1 MKISVLGT
9 EYTIEYRNKIQDVL
23 LNDCDGYCDK
33 TSKCIVIGEKENDSE
48 LSDFDQYQRK
58 VLRYEIIHAFLF
70 ESGLHES
77 WQREQGHNES
87 YVDWIAV
94 QYPKMKKVFA
104 EAGCDD

>member
-48 LSDFDQYQRK
+48 LSDFD
-58 VLRYEIIHAFLF
+58 
-70 ESGLHES
+70 
-77 WQREQGHNES
+77 
-87 YVDWIAV
+87 
-94 QYPKMKKVFA
+94 
-104 EAGCDD
+104 

>member
-58 VLRYEIIHAFLF
+58 VLRHEITAFTNFHHHTSLTPYKHPL
-70 ESGLHES
+70 SP
-77 WQREQGHNES
+77 QRLLL
-87 YVDWIAV
+87 
-94 QYPKMKKVFA
+94 
-104 EAGCDD
+104 